1 MQCSIDMGRNNV
13 TKKYKYSLGIFM
25 YITEFQVRVL
35 SSMYC
40 THCILLYY
48 IYILLV
54 CYNTS
59 YNTVLLYTNNS
70 NFLLISLQI
79 LFSIQK

>member
-13 TKKYKYSLGIFM
+13 TKKYKYSLGIF
-25 YITEFQVRVL
+25 YVYYRISGPGPIFNVL
-35 SSMYC
+35 Y
-40 THCILLYY
+40 TLYFTILHL
-48 IYILLV
+48 YILLV

-79 LFSIQK
+79 